1 MRPFIIGTAGH
12 IDHGKTTLI
21 RALTGR
27 ETDRL
32 EEERRRGITIDLGFT
47 WMDLENGMR
56 AGVIDVPGHE
66 KFIRNM
72 AAGAP
77 GMDLVL
83 LVIAADEGVM
93 PQTREHMDILWELG
107 VQNGI
112 VVLNKCDLVD
122 AEWLE
127 FAEQEIRE
135 ELEGSCFADAPFVRV
150 SAVTNAGIETLTEMI
165 AQMAVRIAGE
175 NRTVSGTLQEIR
187 GDTMI
192 KTQAFRLFV
201 DRVFSKD
208 GFGTVVTGTVM
219 NGCVEKRDELEI
231 YPTGER
237 CRVRNL
243 QSYGEETVCCRK
255 GERAACNLSG
265 AKKELLHR
273 GCVLANPGTLEVSRF
288 FSVKL
293 HLLPGTERLLENR
306 SRLHLYCG
314 TTEVLCRAVLLD
326 RDVLAPGESAYAQLQ
341 LEEDAAFARGDRF
354 VVRFYSPL
362 ETIGGGEILHVDQK
376 KRRRF
381 RPDVLEEL
389 KIWENGSEAELL
401 EMTFASGGAVFKT
414 SRELADRFRMEEK
427 HLLELLKAVRENG
440 NVLQFGSLFCYRK
453 KEEWLRRKIAELL
466 EESYKARPF
475 RRGVSLSEARNVFL
489 REVKNDGISEGEKKQ
504 AWNSYLAYLEEE
516 SDLQTDRNYLVRTS
530 YEMQQNVAFLK
541 CRESFEKELEK
552 AGFQF
557 TKAPVESLREKLERE
572 IKNSKMSDVWT
583 ETALEDFLTYLEEEE
598 EILCLDE
605 GIYARKCDMDGA
617 VSWIKAQFL
626 VREKITIAEVRD
638 YFACGR
644 KHAKLIFDYTDRIKV
659 TRKDGAES
667 ERIQGR

>member
-1 MRPFIIGTAGH
+1 MRPIIIGTAGH
-12 IDHGKTTLI
+12 IDHGKTALI

-83 LVIAADEGVM
+83 LVIAADEGIM
-93 PQTREHMDILWELG
+93 PQTREHIDILSELG
-107 VQNGI
+107 IRKGI
-112 VVLNKCDLVD
+112 IVLNKCDLVD

-135 ELEGSCFADAPFVRV
+135 ELDGSDGCCFVNAPLLRV
-150 SAVTNAGIETLTEMI
+150 SAVTGEGIERLIETITRTAM
-165 AQMAVRIAGE
+165 QIAGE
-175 NRTVSGTLQEIR
+175 NGTAFGTR
-187 GDTMI
+187 G
-192 KTQAFRLFV
+192 FRLFV

-219 NGCVEKRDELEI
+219 DGSLKKGDELEI
-231 YPTGER
+231 YPRGEI

-243 QSYGEETVCCRK
+243 QVYEEETDFCRA

-265 AKKELLHR
+265 VKKELLHR
-273 GCVLANPGTLEVSRF
+273 GCVLATPGTLEVSRLF
-288 FSVKL
+288 AVKL
-293 HLLPGTERLLENR
+293 HLLPGAERLLENR

-326 RDVLAPGESAYAQLQ
+326 RDVLAPGESAYVQLQ
-341 LEEDAAFARGDRF
+341 LEADAAFVRGDRF
-354 VVRFYSPL
+354 VVRYYSPL

-389 KIWENGSEAELL
+389 NILKNGTESERL
-401 EMTFASGGAVFKT
+401 EQAIFSDRGVFCTEK
-414 SRELADRFRMEEK
+414 RLADRLRIEEK
-427 HLLELLKAVRENG
+427 YLQELLAALIETG
-440 NVLQFGSLFCYRK
+440 NVLQFGNLFCHRK
-453 KEEWLRRKIAELL
+453 KEAWLRRTISGLL
-466 EESYKARPF
+466 EASYKTRPF

-489 REVKNDGISEGEKKQ
+489 QEAENAGISEGERKQ
-504 AWNSYLAYLEEE
+504 AWDSYLVYLENE
-516 SDLQTDRNYLVRTS
+516 SDFLAERGYLVERT
-530 YEMQQNVAFLK
+530 YKMQQNVAFWK
-541 CRESFEKELEK
+541 CREAFEKELEQ

-557 TKAPVESLREKLERE
+557 TKASVESLREILEQE
-572 IKNSKMSDVWT
+572 IKKNKMSDVLPENAT
-583 ETALEDFLTYLEEEE
+583 EDFLTYLEEEE
-598 EILCLDE
+598 EIVRLDD
-605 GIYARKCDMDGA
+605 GIYAGKRDLDEA
-617 VSWIKAQFL
+617 VSWIKAQL
-626 VREKITIAEVRD
+626 SEREKITVSELRD
-638 YFACGR
+638 HLACGR
-644 KHAKLIFDYTDRIKV
+644 KQAKLILDHTDRIRV
-659 TRKDGAES
+659 TRKNGAES
-667 ERIQGR
+667 ERVRGR

>member
-1 MRPFIIGTAGH
+1 MRPIIIGTAGH
-12 IDHGKTTLI
+12 IDHGKTALI

-83 LVIAADEGVM
+83 LVIAADEGIM
-93 PQTREHMDILWELG
+93 PQTREHIDILSELG
-107 VQNGI
+107 IRNGI
-112 VVLNKCDLVD
+112 IVLNKCDLVD

-135 ELEGSCFADAPFVRV
+135 ELDEMDGCCFADAPLLRV
-150 SAVTNAGIETLTEMI
+150 SAVTGEGIERLIETITRTAM
-165 AQMAVRIAGE
+165 QIAGE
-175 NRTVSGTLQEIR
+175 NGTAFGTR
-187 GDTMI
+187 G
-192 KTQAFRLFV
+192 FRLFV

-219 NGCVEKRDELEI
+219 DGSLKKGDGLELYPGGEI
-231 YPTGER
+231 

-243 QSYGEETVCCRK
+243 QVYEEETDFCRA

-265 AKKELLHR
+265 VKKELLHR
-273 GCVLANPGTLEVSRF
+273 GCVLATPGTLEVSRLF
-288 FSVKL
+288 AVKL
-293 HLLPGTERLLENR
+293 HLLPRAERLLENR

-326 RDVLAPGESAYAQLQ
+326 RDVLAPGESAYVQLQ
-341 LEEDAAFARGDRF
+341 LEADAAFVRGDRF
-354 VVRFYSPL
+354 VVRYYSPL

-389 KIWENGSEAELL
+389 NIWENGTESERL
-401 EMTFASGGAVFKT
+401 EQAIFSDRGVFCTEK
-414 SRELADRFRMEEK
+414 RLADRLRIEEK
-427 HLLELLKAVRENG
+427 YLQELLAALIETG
-440 NVLQFGSLFCYRK
+440 NVLQFGNLFCHRK
-453 KEEWLRRKIAELL
+453 KEVWLRRTISGLL
-466 EESYKARPF
+466 EASYKTRPF
-475 RRGVSLSEARNVFL
+475 RRGVSISEARIVFL
-489 REVKNDGISEGEKKQ
+489 QEAENAGISEGERKQ
-504 AWNSYLAYLEEE
+504 AWDSYLAYLENE
-516 SDLQTDRNYLVRTS
+516 SDFLAERGYLVERT
-530 YEMQQNVAFLK
+530 YKMQLNVAFRR
-541 CRESFEKELEK
+541 CREAFEKELEQ

-557 TKAPVESLREKLERE
+557 TKASVESLREILEQE
-572 IKNSKMSDVWT
+572 IKKNKMSDVLPENAT
-583 ETALEDFLTYLEEEE
+583 EDFLTYLEEEE
-598 EILCLDE
+598 EIVRLDD
-605 GIYARKCDMDGA
+605 GIYAGKRDLDEA
-617 VSWIKAQFL
+617 VSWIKAQL
-626 VREKITIAEVRD
+626 SEREKITVSELRD
-638 YFACGR
+638 HLACGR
-644 KHAKLIFDYTDRIKV
+644 KQAKLILDHTDRIRV
-659 TRKDGAES
+659 TRKNGAES
-667 ERIQGR
+667 ERVRGR

>member
-1 MRPFIIGTAGH
+1 MRPIIIGTAGH
-12 IDHGKTTLI
+12 IDHGKTALI

-83 LVIAADEGVM
+83 LVIAADEGIM
-93 PQTREHMDILWELG
+93 PQTREHIDILSELG
-107 VQNGI
+107 IRNGI
-112 VVLNKCDLVD
+112 IVLNKCDLVD

-135 ELEGSCFADAPFVRV
+135 ELDEMDGCCFADAPLLRV
-150 SAVTNAGIETLTEMI
+150 SAVTREGIERLIETITRTAM
-165 AQMAVRIAGE
+165 QIAGE
-175 NRTVSGTLQEIR
+175 NGTAFGTR
-187 GDTMI
+187 G
-192 KTQAFRLFV
+192 FRLFV

-219 NGCVEKRDELEI
+219 DGSLKKGDELEL
-231 YPTGER
+231 YPGGEI

-243 QSYGEETVCCRK
+243 QVYEEETDFCRA

-265 AKKELLHR
+265 VKKELLHR
-273 GCVLANPGTLEVSRF
+273 GCVLATPGTLEVSRLF
-288 FSVKL
+288 AVKL
-293 HLLPGTERLLENR
+293 HLLPGAERLLENR

-326 RDVLAPGESAYAQLQ
+326 RDVLAPGESAYVQLQ
-341 LEEDAAFARGDRF
+341 LEADTAFVRGDRF
-354 VVRFYSPL
+354 VVRYYSPL

-389 KIWENGSEAELL
+389 NIWENGTESERL
-401 EMTFASGGAVFKT
+401 EQAIFSDRGVFCTEK
-414 SRELADRFRMEEK
+414 RLADRLRIEEK
-427 HLLELLKAVRENG
+427 YLQELLAALIETG
-440 NVLQFGSLFCYRK
+440 NVLQFGNLFCHRK
-453 KEEWLRRKIAELL
+453 KEVWLRRTISGLL
-466 EESYKARPF
+466 EASYKTRPF
-475 RRGVSLSEARNVFL
+475 RRGVSISEARIVFL
-489 REVKNDGISEGEKKQ
+489 QEAENAGISEGERKQ
-504 AWNSYLAYLEEE
+504 AWDSYLAYLENE
-516 SDLQTDRNYLVRTS
+516 SDFLAERGYLVERT
-530 YEMQQNVAFLK
+530 YKMQQNVAFRR
-541 CRESFEKELEK
+541 CREAFEKELEQ

-557 TKAPVESLREKLERE
+557 TKASVESLREILEQE
-572 IKNSKMSDVWT
+572 IKKNKMSDVLPENAT
-583 ETALEDFLTYLEEEE
+583 EDFLTYLEEEE
-598 EILCLDE
+598 EIVRLDD
-605 GIYARKCDMDGA
+605 GIYAGKRDLDEA
-617 VSWIKAQFL
+617 VSWIKAQL
-626 VREKITIAEVRD
+626 SEREKITVSELRD
-638 YFACGR
+638 HLACGR
-644 KHAKLIFDYTDRIKV
+644 KQAKLILDHTDRIRV
-659 TRKDGAES
+659 TRKNGAES
-667 ERIQGR
+667 ERVRGR

>member
-1 MRPFIIGTAGH
+1 MRPIIIGTAGH
-12 IDHGKTTLI
+12 IDHGKTALI

-83 LVIAADEGVM
+83 LVIAADEGIM
-93 PQTREHMDILWELG
+93 PQTREHIDILSELG
-107 VQNGI
+107 IRKGI
-112 VVLNKCDLVD
+112 IVLNKCDLVD

-135 ELEGSCFADAPFVRV
+135 ELDEMDGCCFADAPLLRV
-150 SAVTNAGIETLTEMI
+150 SAVTGEGIERLIETITRTAI
-165 AQMAVRIAGE
+165 QIAGE
-175 NRTVSGTLQEIR
+175 NGTAFGTR
-187 GDTMI
+187 G
-192 KTQAFRLFV
+192 FRLFV

-219 NGCVEKRDELEI
+219 DGSLKKGDELEL
-231 YPTGER
+231 YPRGEI

-243 QSYGEETVCCRK
+243 QVYEEETDFCRA

-265 AKKELLHR
+265 VKKELLHR
-273 GCVLANPGTLEVSRF
+273 GCVLATPGTLEVSRLF
-288 FSVKL
+288 AVKL
-293 HLLPGTERLLENR
+293 HLLPGAERLLENR

-326 RDVLAPGESAYAQLQ
+326 RDVLAPGESAYVQLQ
-341 LEEDAAFARGDRF
+341 LEADAAFVRGDRF
-354 VVRFYSPL
+354 VVRYYSPL

-389 KIWENGSEAELL
+389 NIWENGSEAERL
-401 EMTFASGGAVFKT
+401 EQAIFSDRGIFCTEK
-414 SRELADRFRMEEK
+414 RLADRLRIEEK
-427 HLLELLKAVRENG
+427 YLQALLAALIETG
-440 NVLQFGSLFCYRK
+440 NVLQFGNLFCHRK
-453 KEEWLRRKIAELL
+453 KEVWLRRTISGLL
-466 EESYKARPF
+466 EASYRTRPF
-475 RRGVSLSEARNVFL
+475 RRGMSLSEARNVFL
-489 REVKNDGISEGEKKQ
+489 QEAENAGISEGERKQ
-504 AWNSYLAYLEEE
+504 AWDSYLAYLENE
-516 SDLQTDRNYLVRTS
+516 SDFLAERGYLVERT
-530 YEMQQNVAFLK
+530 YKMQQNVAFRK
-541 CRESFEKELEK
+541 CREAFEKELEQ

-557 TKAPVESLREKLERE
+557 TKAAVESLREKLKQE
-572 IKNSKMSDVWT
+572 IKKNKMSDVLPENAT
-583 ETALEDFLTYLEEEE
+583 EDFLTYLEEEE
-598 EILCLDE
+598 EIVRLDD
-605 GIYARKCDMDGA
+605 GIYAGKRDLDEA
-617 VSWIKAQFL
+617 VSWIKAQL
-626 VREKITIAEVRD
+626 SEREKITVSELRD
-638 YFACGR
+638 HLACGR
-644 KHAKLIFDYTDRIKV
+644 KQGKLILDHTDRIRV

-667 ERIQGR
+667 ERVRGR